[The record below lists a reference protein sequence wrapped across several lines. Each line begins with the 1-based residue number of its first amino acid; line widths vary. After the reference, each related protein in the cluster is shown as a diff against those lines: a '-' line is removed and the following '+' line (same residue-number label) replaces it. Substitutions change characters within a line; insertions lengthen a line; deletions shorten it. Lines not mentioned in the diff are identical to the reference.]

1 MSMEEINLDDLF
13 EEEKESTSK
22 SKSNNKL
29 VKKSEKEKHD
39 EKKKNKK
46 AQKHAAS
53 AFKGIMLKSVLPAFV
68 VGGICFVAGAVMFTD
83 NSAELT
89 KKVQAAKTVKSS
101 NEALE
106 KADAVR
112 DAQLTTLKK
121 QLSELTSLNKDT
133 HQQELTEAG
142 KDKNNLSF
150 VSDVNAAV
158 THGLDEFFTKL
169 IAVNPNAT
177 EEELKNVRSEMTS
190 YFTSEAATSKMYSLL
205 TGPASSKELNDKTI
219 KIGSVTV
226 TLASSTGSDSRRY
239 LVIVPF
245 AALGQKKVFNA
256 YYIVQTDSSYKIS
269 DIKYAGYSD
278 SVYTKV
284 AHQLYKTEDEVNKEI
299 VAPEPAEKNPAPKS
313 ETPASSAPAA
323 SSTQSSSGTQS
334 STNASSS
341 STSSSN

>member
-13 EEEKESTSK
+13 EEEKATTSK

-46 AQKHAAS
+46 MQKQVTS
-53 AFKGIMLKSVLPAFV
+53 TFKNVMLKSVLPAA
-68 VGGICFVAGAVMFTD
+68 VAGGVCFIAGAIMFTD
-83 NSAELT
+83 NSAEIT
-89 KKVQAAKTVKSS
+89 KKVQVAKTVKSS

-106 KADAVR
+106 KADAVK
-112 DAQLTTLKK
+112 DAQITTLKK

-133 HQQELTEAG
+133 RQQELTEAG
-142 KDKNNLSF
+142 KDKNNLAF

-226 TLASSTGSDSRRY
+226 ALASSTNTDTRRY
-239 LVIVPF
+239 LVVVPF
-245 AALGQKKVFNA
+245 AALTQKKVFNA
-256 YYIVQTDSSYKIS
+256 FYIVQTDSSYKIS

-299 VAPEPAEKNPAPKS
+299 VAPEPAEKTQATKS
-313 ETPASSAPAA
+313 ENT
-323 SSTQSSSGTQS
+323 TSSSKSNESQT
-334 STNASSS
+334 SSS
-341 STSSSN
+341 STTASSSN

>member
-13 EEEKESTSK
+13 EEEKATTSK

-46 AQKHAAS
+46 MQKQVTS
-53 AFKGIMLKSVLPAFV
+53 TFKNVMLKSVLPAA
-68 VGGICFVAGAVMFTD
+68 VAGGVCFIAGAIMFTD
-83 NSAELT
+83 NSAEIT
-89 KKVQAAKTVKSS
+89 KKVQVAKTVKSS

-106 KADAVR
+106 KADAVK
-112 DAQLTTLKK
+112 DAQITTLKK

-133 HQQELTEAG
+133 RQQELTEAG
-142 KDKNNLSF
+142 KDKNNLAF

-226 TLASSTGSDSRRY
+226 ALASSTNTDTRRY
-239 LVIVPF
+239 LVVVPF
-245 AALGQKKVFNA
+245 AALTQKKVFNA
-256 YYIVQTDSSYKIS
+256 FYIVQTDSSYKIS

-299 VAPEPAEKNPAPKS
+299 VAPEPAEKTHAPKS
-313 ETPASSAPAA
+313 ENT
-323 SSTQSSSGTQS
+323 TSSSQS
-334 STNASSS
+334 HESQTSSS
-341 STSSSN
+341 STTASSSN

>member
-13 EEEKESTSK
+13 EEEKATTSK

-39 EKKKNKK
+39 EKKNKK
-46 AQKHAAS
+46 MQKQVTS
-53 AFKGIMLKSVLPAFV
+53 TFKNVMLKSVLPAA
-68 VGGICFVAGAVMFTD
+68 VAGGVCFIAGAIMFTD
-83 NSAELT
+83 NSAEIT
-89 KKVQAAKTVKSS
+89 KKVQVAKTVKSS

-112 DAQLTTLKK
+112 DAQITTLKK

-142 KDKNNLSF
+142 KDKNNLAF

-226 TLASSTGSDSRRY
+226 ALASSTNTDTRRY
-239 LVIVPF
+239 LVVVPF
-245 AALGQKKVFNA
+245 AALTQKKVFNA
-256 YYIVQTDSSYKIS
+256 FYIVQTDSSYKIS

-299 VAPEPAEKNPAPKS
+299 VAPEPAEKTQAPKS
-313 ETPASSAPAA
+313 ENT
-323 SSTQSSSGTQS
+323 TSSSKSNESQT
-334 STNASSS
+334 SSS
-341 STSSSN
+341 STTASSSN

>member
-13 EEEKESTSK
+13 EEEKSTMSTP
-22 SKSNNKL
+22 KSNNKL
-29 VKKSEKEKHD
+29 VKKSEKAKHD
-39 EKKKNKK
+39 EKKNKK
-46 AQKHAAS
+46 MQKQVTS
-53 AFKGIMLKSVLPAFV
+53 TFKNVMLKSVLPAA
-68 VGGICFVAGAVMFTD
+68 VAGGVCFIAGAIMFTD

-89 KKVQAAKTVKSS
+89 KKVQVAKTVKSS

-112 DAQLTTLKK
+112 DAQITTLKK

-142 KDKNNLSF
+142 KDKNNLAF

-190 YFTSEAATSKMYSLL
+190 YFTSEAATSKMYGLL

-226 TLASSTGSDSRRY
+226 SLASSTNVDTRRY
-239 LVIVPF
+239 LVVVPF
-245 AALGQKKVFNA
+245 AALTQKKV
-256 YYIVQTDSSYKIS
+256 
-269 DIKYAGYSD
+269 
-278 SVYTKV
+278 
-284 AHQLYKTEDEVNKEI
+284 
-299 VAPEPAEKNPAPKS
+299 
-313 ETPASSAPAA
+313 
-323 SSTQSSSGTQS
+323 
-334 STNASSS
+334 
-341 STSSSN
+341 

>member
-1 MSMEEINLDDLF
+1 MSMEEIDLDDLF
-13 EEEKESTSK
+13 VEEKATTSK
-22 SKSNNKL
+22 SKSNNRL

-39 EKKKNKK
+39 EKKKSKK
-46 AQKHAAS
+46 MQKQVTS
-53 AFKGIMLKSVLPAFV
+53 TFKNVMLKSVLPAA
-68 VGGICFVAGAVMFTD
+68 VAGGVCFIAGAIMFTD

-89 KKVQAAKTVKSS
+89 KKVQVAKTVKSS

-112 DAQLTTLKK
+112 DAQITTLKK

-142 KDKNNLSF
+142 KDKNNLAF

-190 YFTSEAATSKMYSLL
+190 YFTSEAATSKMYGLL

-226 TLASSTGSDSRRY
+226 ALASSNNVDTRRY
-239 LVIVPF
+239 LVVVPF
-245 AALGQKKVFNA
+245 AALTQKKVYNA
-256 YYIVQTDSSYKIS
+256 FYIVQTDSSYKIS

-299 VAPEPAEKNPAPKS
+299 VAPEPAEKTQAPKPES
-313 ETPASSAPAA
+313 TTSSSKSNESQTASS
-323 SSTQSSSGTQS
+323 ST
-334 STNASSS
+334 ASSS
-341 STSSSN
+341 STTASSSN

>member
-13 EEEKESTSK
+13 EEEKATTSK

-39 EKKKNKK
+39 EKKSKKMQKQVTSTFKNV
-46 AQKHAAS
+46 
-53 AFKGIMLKSVLPAFV
+53 MLKSVLPAA
-68 VGGICFVAGAVMFTD
+68 VAGGVCFIAGAIMFTD
-83 NSAELT
+83 NSAEIT
-89 KKVQAAKTVKSS
+89 KKVQVAKTVKSS

-112 DAQLTTLKK
+112 DAQITTLKK

-142 KDKNNLSF
+142 KDKNNLAF

-190 YFTSEAATSKMYSLL
+190 YFTSEAATSKMYGLL

-226 TLASSTGSDSRRY
+226 ALASSTNVDTRRY
-239 LVIVPF
+239 LVVVPF
-245 AALGQKKVFNA
+245 AALTQKKVYNA
-256 YYIVQTDSSYKIS
+256 FYIVQTDSSYKIS

-299 VAPEPAEKNPAPKS
+299 VAPEPAEKTQAPKS
-313 ETPASSAPAA
+313 EAATSSSKSNESQTSG
-323 SSTQSSSGTQS
+323 SSTT
-334 STNASSS
+334 ASSS
-341 STSSSN
+341 N

>member
-13 EEEKESTSK
+13 EEEKATTSK
-22 SKSNNKL
+22 PKSTNKL

-39 EKKKNKK
+39 EKKKSKK
-46 AQKHAAS
+46 MQKQVTS
-53 AFKGIMLKSVLPAFV
+53 TFKNVMLKSVLPAAV
-68 VGGICFVAGAVMFTD
+68 VGGVCFIAGAIMFTD

-89 KKVQAAKTVKSS
+89 KKVQVAKTVKSS

-112 DAQLTTLKK
+112 DAQITTLKK

-142 KDKNNLSF
+142 KDKNNLAF

-190 YFTSEAATSKMYSLL
+190 YFTSEAATSKMYGLL

-226 TLASSTGSDSRRY
+226 SIASSTNVDTRRY
-239 LVIVPF
+239 LVVVPF
-245 AALGQKKVFNA
+245 AAMTQKKVFNA
-256 YYIVQTDSSYKIS
+256 FYIVQTDSSYKIS

-299 VAPEPAEKNPAPKS
+299 VAPEPAEKTQAPKS
-313 ETPASSAPAA
+313 ETA
-323 SSTQSSSGTQS
+323 TSSSHASQS
-334 STNASSS
+334 QTSSS
-341 STSSSN
+341 STTASSSN

>member
-13 EEEKESTSK
+13 EEEKATTSK

-46 AQKHAAS
+46 MQKQVTS
-53 AFKGIMLKSVLPAFV
+53 TFKNIMLKSVLPAA
-68 VGGICFVAGAVMFTD
+68 VAGGVCFIAGAIMFTD
-83 NSAELT
+83 NSAEIT
-89 KKVQAAKTVKSS
+89 KKVQVAKTVKSS

-112 DAQLTTLKK
+112 DAQITTLKK

-142 KDKNNLSF
+142 KDKNNLAF

-219 KIGSVTV
+219 KIGSATV
-226 TLASSTGSDSRRY
+226 SLASSSNVDTRRY
-239 LVIVPF
+239 LVVVPF
-245 AALGQKKVFNA
+245 AALTQKKVYNA
-256 YYIVQTDSSYKIS
+256 FYIVQTDSSYKIS

-299 VAPEPAEKNPAPKS
+299 VAPEPAEKTQTPKS
-313 ETPASSAPAA
+313 EAA
-323 SSTQSSSGTQS
+323 TSSSKSNESQT
-334 STNASSS
+334 SSS
-341 STSSSN
+341 STTASSSN